1 VQQEDIEQRM
11 VSRVMPTGT
20 KGSRSMQRT
29 STYSTPRSRS
39 ACSGRSPGTITRLGR
54 MVP

>member
-1 VQQEDIEQRM
+1 M
-11 VSRVMPTGT
+11 VPALMPTGS

-39 ACSGRSPGTITRLGR
+39 ACSGRSPGRITRLGR